1 MKLEDYVRDWDSRQF
16 DWTDANCGHFASGWV
31 RACEGWSPIEAA
43 GEFADE
49 AGVASLVAAHGSLEG
64 ACSFF
69 LKRQPVSASMAG
81 VGDLVL
87 LSIGGGAALGVCN
100 GRRAFAMS
108 REGVVCLPMSAAI
121 SGWKVGGKT

>member
-1 MKLEDYVRDWDSRQF
+1 VKLEDYVRDWDSRQF
-16 DWTDANCGHFASGWV
+16 DWSNANCGHFASGWV

-49 AGVASLVAAHGSLEG
+49 AGVASLVAAHGSLSE
-64 ACSFF
+64 ACSYF
-69 LKRQPVSASMAG
+69 LRRRPVPATMAG

-87 LSIGGGAALGVCN
+87 LSLGAINALGVCN

-108 REGVVCLPMSAAI
+108 HEGVVCLPMSAAI
-121 SGWKVGGKT
+121 SGWKVGGNT